1 MLAPLGTLKGV
12 DTERI
17 GRDAEQCRNNAT
29 RILPHLNMVRNKV
42 IEVFSHGSD
51 RYGTVTDPDRMLYSG
66 GFFSP
71 ADRHLL
77 NKILGIAPK
86 DLCGHL
92 GSFQDERLQLM
103 LFRYRARNFPD
114 TLNQEEVRIWNKDRR
129 ARLVETEDPEYFTVP
144 RYRQA
149 AAQLREERQGDKKSL
164 EILDK
169 LDAWLLQS
177 GIENL

>member
-1 MLAPLGTLKGV
+1 
-12 DTERI
+12 
-17 GRDAEQCRNNAT
+17 
-29 RILPHLNMVRNKV
+29 
-42 IEVFSHGSD
+42 
-51 RYGTVTDPDRMLYSG
+51 
-66 GFFSP
+66 
-71 ADRHLL
+71 
-77 NKILGIAPK
+77 
-86 DLCGHL
+86 
-92 GSFQDERLQLM
+92 M